1 MSWRSMCWIGNSIV
15 KNIPGCTS
23 RTSENNSSSSEIPY
37 WHGLISPHAL
47 DAYER
52 KQTSHIPL
60 YIYIEK
66 NRCAIVVLFPIMC
79 TLPFN
84 TRILFPPLPGLNNQ
98 LLMLTSW
105 HFRFVFICFVFYS
118 EQRNSLFSD
127 TVFRQHR
134 FVFAFPQFSARHAL
148 KKCFVFITDSPPYC
162 WLFSYRDAHRGR
174 ARDAEME
181 RSGMRLDGCGWTFRK
196 KRKKQP
202 RLICLPFNPLLR
214 CTDTWAVRTGKV
226 LCFMNLCSGWRHVN
240 VFLFFLLR
248 FHVIFSD
255 NGLIS
260 WVAHFAFLH
269 LHHQRGKKGVITGG
283 RNHQPD
289 CRPTGPGITDT
300 HWLISAA
307 ASWLVSKCCSV
318 CAKKIIAFLNW
329 KNSNLLH
336 FCVDLLKLLAV
347 IKASHIVKAGF
358 VYPTE
363 KWPDLGNQWLIL

>member
-1 MSWRSMCWIGNSIV
+1 MV

-127 TVFRQHR
+127 TVFRRHR

-196 KRKKQP
+196 K
-202 RLICLPFNPLLR
+202 
-214 CTDTWAVRTGKV
+214 GK
-226 LCFMNLCSGWRHVN
+226 NS
-240 VFLFFLLR
+240 
-248 FHVIFSD
+248 
-255 NGLIS
+255 
-260 WVAHFAFLH
+260 
-269 LHHQRGKKGVITGG
+269 RG
-283 RNHQPD
+283 
-289 CRPTGPGITDT
+289 
-300 HWLISAA
+300 S
-307 ASWLVSKCCSV
+307 SV
-318 CAKKIIAFLNW
+318 CLSIPFCAALTREQYGREKCSALWICVQVDDMWTFFCFSSSDSMWYFLIMVWFPESPISPFFTCIIREERKVSLQGGEITSLTVGPQDQESQTHTDSFQQLRRDSCQNVV
-329 KNSNLLH
+329 L
-336 FCVDLLKLLAV
+336 
-347 IKASHIVKAGF
+347 F
-358 VYPTE
+358 VPR
-363 KWPDLGNQWLIL
+363 K

>member
-1 MSWRSMCWIGNSIV
+1 MV

-196 KRKKQP
+196 KEKTAEAHLSAFQSPSALHWHVSSTDGKSALLYESVF
-202 RLICLPFNPLLR
+202 RLTTCERF
-214 CTDTWAVRTGKV
+214 
-226 LCFMNLCSGWRHVN
+226 S
-240 VFLFFLLR
+240 VFPPPIPCD
-248 FHVIFSD
+248 IF
-255 NGLIS
+255 
-260 WVAHFAFLH
+260 W
-269 LHHQRGKKGVITGG
+269 
-283 RNHQPD
+283 
-289 CRPTGPGITDT
+289 
-300 HWLISAA
+300 
-307 ASWLVSKCCSV
+307 
-318 CAKKIIAFLNW
+318 
-329 KNSNLLH
+329 
-336 FCVDLLKLLAV
+336 
-347 IKASHIVKAGF
+347 
-358 VYPTE
+358 
-363 KWPDLGNQWLIL
+363 